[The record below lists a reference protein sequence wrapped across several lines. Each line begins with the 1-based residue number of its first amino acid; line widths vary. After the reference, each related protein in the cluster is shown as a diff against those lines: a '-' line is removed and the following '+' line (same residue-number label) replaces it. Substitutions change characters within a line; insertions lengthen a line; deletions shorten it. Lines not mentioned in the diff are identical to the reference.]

1 MSDLPDF
8 PSLFAI
14 AEAEALFRNP
24 LLLREELERNGSDVN
39 ILLAAMAAAAEE
51 VIGQLARVQQG
62 LYLGTAKRD
71 QLDKLVFD
79 RYGLLRKQAA
89 PSYGIAA
96 FTTTVASPGTFTI
109 PDGTVLATAGGVQF
123 LTVGAVTFPAASVGP
138 ITVPIRSI
146 AAGADQ
152 KAAAAAINA
161 IQTPIVG
168 APADLAA
175 TNLAATFGGED
186 AELDEAFVAR
196 VRLFFT
202 TVRRGTL
209 SAIRLGVLSV
219 AGVIS
224 CSVFENLDVLG
235 RPAGYVEAVVADT
248 FLDQFVGATVPA
260 TYATQA
266 AALTNTIETALDEYR
281 PAGVPVAVTIGAV
294 VLTPVRLALSY
305 DAGVDTTLVALL
317 ARATVVN
324 RVNRLA
330 PGEPLSVADVRA
342 LVQGVP
348 GVFTTG
354 SEIVAPTGDVVPRSQ
369 QVLRTQ
375 LSLVGVI

>member
-1 MSDLPDF
+1 MADLP
-8 PSLFAI
+8 LFRDLFGL

-24 LLLREELERNGSDVN
+24 LLLREELERPGSDVN

-51 VIGQLARVQQG
+51 IIGQLARLQQG

-89 PSYGIAA
+89 PSYSVESFSTTAA
-96 FTTTVASPGTFTI
+96 TAGAFTI
-109 PDGTVLATAGGVQF
+109 PDGTVIATGGGIQF
-123 LTVGAVTFPAASVGP
+123 ITVGAVTFPAASVGP
-138 ITVPIRSI
+138 VTVPVRSVG
-146 AAGADQ
+146 AGADQ
-152 KAAAAAINA
+152 KAAAGAITN
-161 IQTPIVG
+161 IQSSITG
-168 APADLAA
+168 SPADLRAA
-175 TNLAATFGGED
+175 NTYASFGGED
-186 AELDEAFVAR
+186 AELDEAFVER

-209 SAIRLGVLSV
+209 SAIRMGVLSV
-219 AGVIS
+219 AGVVS
-224 CSVFENLDVLG
+224 CSVFESLDATG
-235 RPAGYVEAVVADT
+235 RPLGYVESVIADT
-248 FLDQFVGATVPA
+248 FLDQFVGATIPA

-266 AALTNTIETALDEYR
+266 AVLTSTVEAALDEYR

-305 DAGVDTTLVALL
+305 TAGADTTAVALR
-317 ARATVVN
+317 ARSAVVN
-324 RVNRLA
+324 LVNNLA
-330 PGEPLSVADVRA
+330 PGQSLLTSSLRTA
-342 LVQGVP
+342 VQGVP

-354 SEIVAPTGDVVPRSQ
+354 LEIVAPAGDVVPLSQ

-375 LSLVGVI
+375 LSLVAAS